1 MSEEKLTKKISEL
14 LKEVEQAKVDYAFA
28 EEELTRCEQLTQD
41 YLHKL
46 ELENPK
52 YHEFARIGS
61 ALGQC
66 RIDRRNAKDTIAR
79 YQPIVDFL
87 DTEKGKAAISQFQQL
102 LGALRKAEKQ
112 ICDRVYNP
120 RVLTEQEYKGE
131 RK

>member
-1 MSEEKLTKKISEL
+1 MNEEKLSKRISEL
-14 LKEVEQAKVDYAFA
+14 IKEIEQAKVDYAFS

-46 ELENPK
+46 ELEGPG
-52 YHEFARIGS
+52 YHECARIARDIS
-61 ALGQC
+61 QC
-66 RIDRRNAKDTIAR
+66 RLDRRNAKDTITR
-79 YQPIVDFL
+79 YQPVVDFL
-87 DTEKGKAAISQFQQL
+87 DTEKGKAALGQLQQL

-112 ICDRVYNP
+112 TCDRVYTP

>member
-1 MSEEKLTKKISEL
+1 MSEEKLIEKISGL
-14 LKEVEQAKVDYAFA
+14 LKGIEKAKVDYTFA
-28 EEELTRCEQLTQD
+28 VDELTRCEQLTQD

-61 ALGQC
+61 ALGRC

-79 YQPIVDFL
+79 YQPVVDFL
-87 DTEKGKAAISQFQQL
+87 ETEKGKSAVSQLQLL

-112 ICDRVYNP
+112 TFDRVYTP